1 MVYDTGS
8 GSIRGCACA
17 YQGVRN
23 VSFSEQFV
31 YVLHELREL
40 NFRIPFLSKIFLKSL
55 HQFDSSIGV
64 RWRTSKTK
72 SFAIRVKYLEPL
84 TIVTTFFI

>member
-1 MVYDTGS
+1 MVYSMGS
-8 GSIRGCACA
+8 GSIKGCACA

-23 VSFSEQFV
+23 VSSSEQFV

-40 NFRIPFLSKIFLKSL
+40 NFCIPFLSKHFLKSL
-55 HQFDSSIGV
+55 HQFDSSRGV
-64 RWRTSKTK
+64 RWRTSQME

-84 TIVTTFFI
+84 NVVATFFI